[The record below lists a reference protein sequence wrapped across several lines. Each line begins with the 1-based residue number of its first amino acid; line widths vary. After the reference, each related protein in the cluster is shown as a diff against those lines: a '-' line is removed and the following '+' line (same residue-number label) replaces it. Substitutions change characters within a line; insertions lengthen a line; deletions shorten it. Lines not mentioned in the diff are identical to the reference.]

1 MSDTS
6 STPPSLA
13 RALAGRH
20 ILMCVGPGGVGKTTT
35 ASALA
40 LAAARTR
47 KTLVVTID
55 PSLRLAQALG
65 VAQARRGEIVQVE
78 GAPGSLDALLLDART
93 VFDGI
98 VRTCASS
105 REAATTILQNPIYGA
120 ATQRL
125 GGALEYAAMAQL
137 QLLHADGRYD
147 LIVLDTPPTA
157 NALAFLHAPQR
168 VRDLTDNPA
177 TKVLVGT
184 GRVGGK
190 LLGLGANVLLKT
202 FQSMGGAGFMQ
213 QLGAFLGEFSDVLG
227 EFQRRAGRF
236 ESLLTSSA
244 TGVVLTTSAAEF
256 SVREAISFLRTL
268 AGEGLNIDAILLNRF
283 DPELPDIEPA
293 DVLVLPGGVAGAA
306 QRVYRDAQNH
316 GRRAREGKELLN
328 RRFPETAVI
337 AVGRTDPPPED
348 LAALTKL
355 GDELLEPSTT

>member
-1 MSDTS
+1 MSESS
-6 STPPSLA
+6 STPTLGRSLE
-13 RALAGRH
+13 RRH

-35 ASALA
+35 AAALA
-40 LAAARTR
+40 LAAARSR

-65 VAQARRGEIVQVE
+65 VAQARRGEIVAVD
-78 GAPGSLDALLLDART
+78 GVNGTLDALLLDART

-105 REAATTILQNPIYGA
+105 AEAARTILENPIYGA

-157 NALAFLHAPQR
+157 NALDFLHAPQR

-202 FQSMGGAGFMQ
+202 FQSMGGAGFMRE
-213 QLGAFLGEFSDVLG
+213 LGAFLGEFSDVLG

-268 AGEGLNIDAILLNRF
+268 AAEGLHIDAILLNRF
-283 DPELPDIEPA
+283 DPELPDLEPA
-293 DVLVLPGGVAGAA
+293 DVQQLPAGIAGAA

-316 GRRAREGKELLN
+316 GRRAHEGKKLLS

-337 AVGRTDPPPED
+337 SVARTDPPPED
-348 LAALTKL
+348 LEALAQL
-355 GDELLEPSTT
+355 GAGLLG